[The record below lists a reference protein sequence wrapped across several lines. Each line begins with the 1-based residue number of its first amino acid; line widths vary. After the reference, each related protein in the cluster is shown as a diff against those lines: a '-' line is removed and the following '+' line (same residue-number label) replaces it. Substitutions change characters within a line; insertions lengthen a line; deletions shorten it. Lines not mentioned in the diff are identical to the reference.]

1 MVTWGLIGRNE
12 LALIS
17 LHGYTPAGVG
27 ARLDFFSL
35 LGYFSV
41 AIFGKHGIFL
51 AERQELTRGAGVQHC
66 PYTMSLDGTL

>member
-27 ARLDFFSL
+27 ARLDFFAAGIL
-35 LGYFSV
+35 LRSNIWQAWYLPSR
-41 AIFGKHGIFL
+41 A
-51 AERQELTRGAGVQHC
+51 
-66 PYTMSLDGTL
+66 PGTN

>member
-1 MVTWGLIGRNE
+1 MVMWGLIGRNE

-17 LHGYTPAGVG
+17 LHGYTTAGVG
-27 ARLDFFSL
+27 ARLDFSL

-66 PYTMSLDGTL
+66 PCTMSLDGTL